1 MRNQKP
7 KNRNSEVIGLLKE
20 GLGKIDR
27 LTEMA
32 KSEGVR
38 AQRLLVDAREIKNL
52 VSGLQADGRSKVYLK
67 GTKRKQ
73 FFEAVEAQEANPR
86 LSPWKCAIVACSK
99 IEPTAEN
106 GGFDAD
112 NLYRYIRTKPEYFR
126 WKRGKNALKY
136 PMA

>member
-1 MRNQKP
+1 MRKQKP

-38 AQRLLVDAREIKNL
+38 AQRLLIDAREIKNL

-67 GTKRKQ
+67 GT
-73 FFEAVEAQEANPR
+73 
-86 LSPWKCAIVACSK
+86 
-99 IEPTAEN
+99 
-106 GGFDAD
+106 
-112 NLYRYIRTKPEYFR
+112 
-126 WKRGKNALKY
+126 
-136 PMA
+136 